1 MESKPSMVCI
11 NSFIDSLKLIIKHQD
26 FHFLNTYAIGFNCSF
41 LFVFCTSANFVI
53 PSIIVSHRHIS
64 CVTHNVRLTLF
75 NHNLSCQ
82 SKKNKNHLVF
92 LGGSY
97 FRYARKTLNPTMLS
111 PRKVFTIRSPLDTLD
126 RMGIKETS
134 MGS

>member
-53 PSIIVSHRHIS
+53 PSIIVLHRHIS
-64 CVTHNVRLTLF
+64 CVTHNVRLTL
-75 NHNLSCQ
+75 SITIYRA
-82 SKKNKNHLVF
+82 KVKNKNHLVF

-111 PRKVFTIRSPLDTLD
+111 PRRVFTIRSPLDTLD

>member
-1 MESKPSMVCI
+1 MGFSHPGFLFQKNIAPKQIGNASGVKMQRSDTSIHDKFSINPGFVMGSKPSMVCI

-26 FHFLNTYAIGFNCSF
+26 FHFLNTYGIGFNCSF

-75 NHNLSCQ
+75 NQNLSCQ
-82 SKKNKNHLVF
+82 SKK
-92 LGGSY
+92 
-97 FRYARKTLNPTMLS
+97 
-111 PRKVFTIRSPLDTLD
+111 
-126 RMGIKETS
+126 
-134 MGS
+134 